1 MIYRFIAAFLVTF
14 ICFLGFSASFSQ
26 TINRVSIAERSD
38 GLGFVLRMH
47 NSSAPDSFKIIQS
60 SPEFVQ
66 ILVYGRNIRFD
77 APDISLRQP
86 FISITPHELPDL
98 IGIDIELEEE
108 STYLSR
114 IYIDQNRRDVLVGL
128 TRVSKTEI
136 ERFTAGFAPVDW
148 HVYDPVKDIEELLA
162 DETDVS
168 DFVGSQADHEPIS
181 RSTIKFDT
189 IVIDPG
195 HGGRDPG
202 AIGFRGTYEKDVA
215 LAIAKR
221 VGVYIEQYL
230 PELNV
235 VYTRTTDRF
244 VDLEERGRIA
254 NRYQGDLF
262 ISIHTNAHDLRQP
275 HGAEFY
281 FLGMNRTQSAFE
293 VMKRENSVIQFEEN
307 SGRQELTEE
316 QLLIYELS
324 NTGYMASSRRFA
336 ELLDHQ
342 FRDRARRRSRG
353 VKQAGLKVLWNA
365 SMPGVL
371 VELGFISNPEE
382 ERFMTSDYGQ
392 SILASAIF
400 RAVREYK
407 ESTARGNQNN
417 NSNQ

>member
-1 MIYRFIAAFLVTF
+1 MLYRFITVFIIIFLF
-14 ICFLGFSASFSQ
+14 ILGFSASSGQ
-26 TINRVSIAERSD
+26 VINRVSIAERSD
-38 GLGFVLRMH
+38 GLGYVLRMH
-47 NSSAPDSFKIIQS
+47 NSSAPDSFKVIQS

-66 ILVYGRNIRFD
+66 ILVYGKGIRFQ
-77 APDISLRQP
+77 APEFSLKPP
-86 FISITPHELPDL
+86 FVSITPHELPDL
-98 IGIDIELEEE
+98 IGIDIELEEG
-108 STYLSR
+108 SRYISR
-114 IYIDQNRRDVLVGL
+114 IYIDQNRRDVLAAL
-128 TRVSKTEI
+128 TRVSRSDI
-136 ERFTAGFAPVDW
+136 ERFTAGFTPVDW
-148 HVYDPVKDIEELLA
+148 HIFDPIENIEDLLTDEA
-162 DETDVS
+162 DRS
-168 DFVGSQADHEPIS
+168 DFIPSESNQEPIS
-181 RSTIKFDT
+181 RSTVKFDT
-189 IVIDPG
+189 IVLDPG

-221 VGVYIEQYL
+221 VGAYIEQYL

-235 VYTRTTDRF
+235 VFTRTTDRF

-262 ISIHTNAHDLRQP
+262 ISIHTNSHHLRQP

-382 ERFMTSDYGQ
+382 ERFMTSEYGQ
-392 SILASAIF
+392 AILASAIF

-407 ESTARGNQNN
+407 ETTTRVNQN